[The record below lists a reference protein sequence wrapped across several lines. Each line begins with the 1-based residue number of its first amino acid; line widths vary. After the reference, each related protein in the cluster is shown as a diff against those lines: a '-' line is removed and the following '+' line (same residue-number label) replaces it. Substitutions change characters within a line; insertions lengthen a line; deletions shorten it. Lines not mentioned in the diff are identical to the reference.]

1 MGSPTSG
8 TAQGEVTPHCTQA
21 SLEQKSSKAT
31 IQGAYPKSRGNSC
44 SWQGTEEEPILGG
57 KDRVS
62 LQPPSTSSAPA
73 AKDDDVPTWE
83 GELTSARDHG
93 SAFPQAHHGESES
106 PQLVR
111 RQPGVSVGES
121 WKQSPQQQCCQIQ
134 VTVGVCK
141 PAGRPTTGQVQGGGF
156 TSKASRARHDFHKR
170 FFHKLC

>member
-31 IQGAYPKSRGNSC
+31 IQGADPKNRGNSC

-111 RQPGVSVGES
+111 RQPGVSVGRAGS
-121 WKQSPQQQCCQIQ
+121 KPHSSSAAKSRSPWASASQQ
-134 VTVGVCK
+134 GVR
-141 PAGRPTTGQVQGGGF
+141 PQGRYKGGYLYNF
-156 TSKASRARHDFHKR
+156 VLFVIIYIFSFYHATP
-170 FFHKLC
+170 